1 MGRKGR
7 VRRPPVPA
15 SNLSAIK
22 NHLTRERIS
31 ALLFPVDRNRNPKP
45 NQMNFKLSTGSLAT
59 FKRLV
64 LITRD
69 GGAFAEEIGMDVG
82 ELETH

>member
-1 MGRKGR
+1 MG
-7 VRRPPVPA
+7 PVERDGGIVPV
-15 SNLSAIK
+15 LK